1 MGYLADEIDNAA
13 FELGIVISKLQIEEV
28 IEIRREL
35 AEKFSKEPE
44 YPWRLSYQNLND
56 TQSINDSKG
65 WSYIQDYVGE
75 KEVILFV
82 NPDEEQE
89 MWSIPSGKTL
99 TSILSETIGFPF
111 YVTSQDTDYMLCFDD
126 HDCLIATGKA
136 VEWICQLRDD
146 PIAPDSFAQ

>member
-1 MGYLADEIDNAA
+1 MENAA

-28 IEIRREL
+28 IEIRRKL
-35 AEKFSKEPE
+35 AQKFSKEPE
-44 YPWRLSYQNLND
+44 SFWRLSYQNLKE
-56 TQSINDSKG
+56 TQSINDSKA
-65 WSYIQDYVGE
+65 WSYVQDYVGE

-89 MWSIPSGKTL
+89 MWSIPSGKAL

-126 HDCLIATGKA
+126 HDCLIATEKPWNGYVNCA
-136 VEWICQLRDD
+136 MM
-146 PIAPDSFAQ
+146 SFHHNLI